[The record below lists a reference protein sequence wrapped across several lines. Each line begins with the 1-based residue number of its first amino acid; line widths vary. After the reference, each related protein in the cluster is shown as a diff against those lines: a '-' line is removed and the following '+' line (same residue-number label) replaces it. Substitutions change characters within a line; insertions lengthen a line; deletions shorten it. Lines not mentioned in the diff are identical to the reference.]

1 MCITCFTKLAVPYT
15 MIIVNLALVVRNG
28 RTYMAARG
36 TTIQPEVLLD
46 VRDEKR
52 KRHGSA
58 PKTSVSGK

>member
-1 MCITCFTKLAVPYT
+1 